1 MPLEGS
7 ASAGGVTVFPG
18 DCMLAAAGDPIS
30 LSSPAV
36 VLVGVE
42 GAL

>member
-1 MPLEGS
+1 
-7 ASAGGVTVFPG
+7 
-18 DCMLAAAGDPIS
+18 MLAAAGDPIS